1 MRVHPSLDIAKHES
15 ISAADAATPSAALH
29 TDHSSDTERQ
39 MSTIDTE
46 LGELIKTLY
55 DAALQITDD
64 PEDATLSVLKVL
76 DKWFKAH
83 PHIEADIEAA

>member
-1 MRVHPSLDIAKHES
+1 
-15 ISAADAATPSAALH
+15 
-29 TDHSSDTERQ
+29 

-64 PEDATLSVLKVL
+64 PEDATLCVLMVL
-76 DKWFKAH
+76 DKWFTEH
-83 PHIEADIEAA
+83 PHIVADIEAA